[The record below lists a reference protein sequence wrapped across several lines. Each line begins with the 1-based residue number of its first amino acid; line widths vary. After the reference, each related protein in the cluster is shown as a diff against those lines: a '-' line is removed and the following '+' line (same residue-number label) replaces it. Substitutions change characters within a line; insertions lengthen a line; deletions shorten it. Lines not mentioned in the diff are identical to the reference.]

1 MNAVLKNYAST
12 LAMLAGVLAGGLIG
26 ALWPAAAQYLKPFG
40 DIFLNLLFV
49 LVIPMVFC
57 SIALSFCRLRSGG
70 RLGTL
75 LLRTS
80 IVFVC
85 LWLLYGIAGYLSVLL
100 SGPLAS
106 AGQSVS
112 DAVLPAQSRGDALV
126 SAFSVPDFPQLF
138 SKYSILPLMI
148 FSALIGAGISAAGE
162 KGAPMAKALDSC
174 NEAVMRAMD
183 YLMWLAP
190 LGLGCYF
197 ADSVASIGSSVLG
210 GYLKVFL
217 LYCLV
222 AFLLFAVVN
231 PALVLLT
238 RGKVGFK
245 AFWRYIVPPSLT
257 ALATASSSVAMPGN
271 IEAAQ
276 RIGAE
281 ESIAGAVVP
290 LATNLLKAGSVTGA
304 VLKVAFL
311 MAFCG
316 LGTPTPA
323 CIGIAV
329 LAAVVSGA
337 VANGGVTGDLL
348 ICALVGVD
356 PSLVGVVMIIGT
368 IIDIPATL
376 LNSQTNV
383 VGALLAD
390 KFLQK

>member
-1 MNAVLKNYAST
+1 MNGILKNYAGT
-12 LAMLAGVLAGGLIG
+12 LTMLAGVLAGGVVG
-26 ALWPAAAQYLKPFG
+26 ALWPAATPYLKPVG

-57 SIALSFCRLRSGG
+57 SISLSFCRLRSGG
-70 RLGTL
+70 KLGRL
-75 LLRTS
+75 LLRTAM
-80 IVFVC
+80 VFSVI
-85 LWLLYGIAGYLSVLL
+85 WLIFGVVAYVAMLL
-100 SGPLAS
+100 SGSLSPAE
-106 AGQSVS
+106 QSVS
-112 DAVLPAQSRGDALV
+112 DALLPAQSRADALV

-148 FSALIGAGISAAGE
+148 FSALLGAGISASGS
-162 KGAPMAKALDSC
+162 KGLPMVRALESC
-174 NEAVMRAMD
+174 NDAVMRAMD
-183 YLMWLAP
+183 FLMLLAP

-197 ADSVASIGSSVLG
+197 ADSVASIGASVLG

-217 LYCLV
+217 LYCLLTL
-222 AFLLFAVVN
+222 LLFAVVN
-231 PALVLLT
+231 PALVLLS
-238 RGKVGFK
+238 RGKTAFA
-245 AFWRYIVPPSLT
+245 AFWRHIVPPSLT

-281 ESIAGAVVP
+281 ESVAGAVVP
-290 LATNLLKAGSVTGA
+290 LATNLLKAGSVAGA

-323 CIGIAV
+323 CIGIAI

-348 ICALVGVD
+348 ICSLVGVD

-383 VGALLAD
+383 VAALLSD
-390 KFLQK
+390 KVK